1 MWSDQRKATL
11 LVCDLDNT
19 LYDWI
24 GYFVPA
30 FYAMVNEAVQI
41 MRCDPNTLLDDLREV
56 HRHHGDSEHP
66 FALLETKTVRKRFR
80 GLTLQEKLRVLDPAF
95 HAFNS
100 IRKRRLRLHTSVAST
115 LRLLSERNISIV
127 AHTESKLY
135 GVVDRLRRL
144 DIIDYFH
151 KIYCRQRSSSSHP
164 NPETARAWLEG
175 FPMHKV
181 VELSH
186 QQRKPDETVLLEICM
201 REQSNPELT
210 SYIGDSVARD
220 MLMAKRAG
228 VFAIWAAYGA
238 QYDTLYYQKLV
249 RISHWTSD
257 DIARESRLREEAKL
271 IRPDYICHE
280 SFSEILVPM
289 GVMSER
295 AARD

>member
-30 FYAMVNEAVQI
+30 FYAMVDEAVQI
-41 MRCDPNTLLDDLREV
+41 TGCDRDKLLDDLREI

-66 FALLETKTVRKRFR
+66 FALLETGTIRKRFQ
-80 GLTLQEKLRVLDPAF
+80 GLSLQEKIRALDPAF

-100 IRKRRLRLHTSVAST
+100 VRKRTLRLHTSVAST
-115 LRLLSERNISIV
+115 LKLLSEHNIPIV

-135 GVVDRLRRL
+135 AVVDRLRRL
-144 DIIDYFH
+144 GIIDYFQ
-151 KIYCRQRSSSSHP
+151 KIYCRERSSSRHP
-164 NPETARAWLEG
+164 NPQTARAWLEG

-186 QQRKPDETVLLEICM
+186 YQRKPDEAVLLEICM
-201 REQSNPELT
+201 RERSDPGLT

-220 MLMAKRAG
+220 VLMAKRAG

-238 QYDTLYYQKLV
+238 LHDTAFYQKLV
-249 RISHWTSD
+249 RISHWAPE
-257 DIARESRLREEAKL
+257 DITREGKLREEAKT
-271 IRPDYICHE
+271 IKPDYVCHE
-280 SFSEILVPM
+280 SFSEILAPL
-289 GVMSER
+289 GVLNKR
-295 AARD
+295 VTPD